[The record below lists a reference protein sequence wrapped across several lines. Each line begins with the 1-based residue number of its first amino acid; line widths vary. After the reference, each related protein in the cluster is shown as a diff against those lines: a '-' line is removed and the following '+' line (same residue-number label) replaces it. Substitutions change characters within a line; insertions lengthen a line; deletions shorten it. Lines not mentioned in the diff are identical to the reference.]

1 MNEYDD
7 LIASEGTKDEART
20 TLRASVIGALPTN
33 PDQYAEAK
41 RLARTTGVPAPVVE
55 RNMDEVKKQATLN
68 EYDTLI
74 ERAPVTASKFQNPEF
89 AKVAHDE
96 RDQLAD
102 LEDFI
107 KRAPGGRHDTSAS
120 AALKRGV
127 VQLGVLG
134 EAGAYGL
141 DRMLT
146 AIGKRFLPE
155 PRVPGG
161 EVDATGGQV
170 KASLVEVANLYSNL
184 PRDKRTDFVGEIVNR
199 AAAEGKTLR
208 GIGDAI
214 AYIATPGG
222 AMGALNYLIE
232 MTPSAAAGG
241 GIGGL
246 AAKPLAAAV
255 VTRIVAPSVAAGVVT
270 PGAVAASQVV
280 ARGITAGAVT
290 AVGTT
295 TNAFPAELAG
305 QISEGK
311 EVDEALGYAGTKA
324 AVEGLVNAPFGFAGG
339 MLPLGATL
347 TGKIGNILGQAGLQG
362 TGGAV
367 GATAAAASVGEEIT
381 PGEQFLEAF
390 FEFASAP
397 SDIAIAAATDVA
409 ERRNATKVQA
419 AAAKASAD
427 HLTKIM
433 QAAAASKTRARDPE
447 TFAQL
452 VQDAAEASGTAPT
465 EVFIDAQPL
474 VDTLQK
480 AGMTEEQ
487 IREALPS
494 VAEQLGDEYDTG
506 GSVAIPI
513 GEAVA
518 AFAGTGAE
526 ADLVRFARTTE
537 DGYSVADSEQA
548 LAELEEMN
556 ADAQRIIAEQQDAEA
571 WAQSAQAVEDT
582 IFTQL
587 NNATWFSSD
596 VNRTYAILVRNYY
609 VTQADV
615 MGITPEELYRQFP
628 LTVSGVA
635 PTGQVLYQPGRVSI
649 YHGTTPEAAE
659 AIERAGFD
667 LSMSADGSIWFTSNK
682 DIGEVAAT
690 GKGAVVE
697 RTLDESALKLGGWA
711 EADKY
716 STDEL
721 IRLGY
726 DGLKLED
733 DGEITYQIF
742 NPEKLGRIP
751 TTFDQEVKGTTP
763 YAADTIEVDGKTRSV
778 VNNKGQRIAQ
788 TEEGLRNF
796 WRWFGDSKV
805 VDAEGRPLVVYHGS
819 DSDIEVFKTDGQG
832 KTSGAGAFFTSNPA
846 VASTYTQ
853 PTRGGNISAVY
864 LKIESAAELD
874 AAGANWNRLGGK
886 TKVSLPA
893 VEVSDQADENLLAEL
908 EGREP
913 VVGATKKLKARKTTL
928 GKLFPDEFGYDDD
941 FASTDDIARW
951 ARKQGYDGLAIANV
965 VDRGPSG
972 RMHTKE
978 AADPGALFVAF
989 TSTQI
994 KSATGNRGTYDP
1006 ADPNTLHQSGYS
1018 YTDEELDFLV
1028 ADGSL
1033 SPAQAA
1039 SLKAT
1044 AKSRGQNA
1052 DARTASATGRTQQAD
1067 ARAGRAGEV
1076 AGRTVAGTAPRSG
1089 WEAATA
1095 VRGPDGKPARI
1106 FRGSIDGAV
1115 TPDNFNPE
1123 QFGKASG
1130 YATSGLGVFFST
1142 WHSDAQKYA
1151 NNTGGRVGSFFLDI
1165 RNPRV
1170 ITSDQ
1175 LPEFDSVEQA
1185 TEFREAL
1192 RALGHDGIAIDY
1204 TEVKGPV
1211 QMVAFDPE
1219 QVILPGDEVLYQSGV
1234 GAQGP
1239 RLSAIHNLSAEN
1251 LVFSDKM
1258 GGIAVPSIGVVT
1270 DEAGGVDGFG
1280 EITLIGTKDL
1290 ADPRAEPVF
1299 SSDAYSA
1306 RFPAPEYSKAKSKAV
1321 QPLVNAIRE
1330 IAKEFGD
1337 RSLVDETWDGLVNS
1351 ANVSNVLD
1359 KWLSSPATI
1368 AMFLREQGIDVAP
1381 VKKMDSMQSY
1391 LSPEQL
1397 RALEPVLEQANSD
1410 FLNGINDSE
1419 AEKKLQDAVREAINA
1434 KHGELRPGLAK
1445 NLIAKLVPS
1454 ASNLIDNDLRR
1465 VRAGDQ
1471 VDTWETRTKTRE
1483 LLAEKGLEL
1492 KFKDWVEG
1500 KILPLV
1506 GEPFIKMGR
1515 EKRPYTLPNIVEA
1528 MTDSKVK
1535 GKEKTMTYGAGMA
1548 RAAASVQFNDFEEM
1562 RAAAKTAIADPAEY
1576 ELAKK
1581 ESEVALDAY
1590 RNAVIPYTTYTDW
1603 RGLPDT
1609 WEALDASMRAIAK
1622 WATGKKRDKASL
1634 RAALKREGF
1643 KVDSLP
1649 SDALDLG
1656 IAAGNAL
1663 MNAPVPYFE
1672 AKPQRAVSLG
1682 EFAGA
1687 VIPANAAPEVR
1698 AILDKHGIPY
1708 REVAEGDNRQAAVRS
1723 FTRELNDQGNNVLF
1737 QPAYHGSPYRFSKFS
1752 LEHMGKG
1759 EGAQAYGWGL
1769 YFAGKREVAE
1779 YYRQTLASRL
1789 AEYEVDDGRV
1799 LQGDDSLGI
1808 MLDAIANG
1816 GQRAEDWAVVRP
1828 GDPPE
1833 VVRAAEIAKTL
1844 IGRKLTQRAATGRLY
1859 EVNIPEDGEYLLWD
1873 KPLAEQPDKVRAAL
1887 ESLKTSEM
1895 LDDGTRSV
1903 IGKSFDKM
1911 TGGALHNLLGTDDR
1925 INEGRTVAQREERI
1939 SKMLHDLG
1947 IAGIKYLDGTSR
1959 PVWVYEVK
1967 LFDADGSP
1975 VMHKLKPWE
1984 RFKNKQDADAHAEE
1998 MRALGYDARIVD
2010 LTPDDSSYNYVIFDD
2025 AAIEIVNTFYQQQ
2038 NGEAEARGSFNPAT
2052 LNIALLEKADLSTFL
2067 HETGH
2072 FFFEMQATIAA
2083 RPDAPARIVDDV
2095 NTLLKAV
2102 GFEGTAAEW
2111 LAQPL
2116 NARRESHEKV
2126 AETFEQ
2132 YLITGEAPTVELQG
2146 LFNHMRAWM
2155 LAVYKTLKKFF
2166 ADNKRAGMT
2175 AEVAGVFD
2183 RMLASDAAIAET
2195 KRVRAM
2201 SPLFKSV
2208 EAAGMDAA
2216 GWAAYQDDAGQMD
2229 ADARRDLDARQVRD
2243 MKWQRS
2249 ARSKRLKELQADAS
2263 AKRREARIEARRRLL
2278 QEPVYRAMQFLRG
2291 KVEQA
2296 PVEKKA
2302 KGLDTRRDD
2311 LLTAIAKLGGLNKDL
2326 VVAEWGIDPK
2336 DFAKSPVFGKPIL
2349 RSGKAGLSP
2358 DGMAEALAEVGYLQP
2373 KDGDRYALSDLE
2385 AMFNDAA
2392 RGIQHY
2398 SLDADYDLIHGYK
2411 TLPVAADLGEQPFA
2425 AGRLS
2430 RPDLEA
2436 RFANS
2441 DVDWQKLGV
2450 GRRGMIAEVGMDA
2463 DAVAN
2468 IVGFNT
2474 GEEMVK
2480 ALLAAES
2487 LHDATEAL
2495 TDQIMLERYGDI
2507 TSPEGLQR
2515 AADAALANDAHARM
2529 MATEY
2534 VRLNKAVGSP
2544 RAVQLAAKEAAERT
2558 VDRQAVRLARPDK
2571 STAAAARAGKAAA
2584 RVYNTVSISG
2594 AEASARAGTVRAQ
2607 IDLAVKEKRI
2617 TADEGFLAK
2626 DAIKNLT
2633 VDALPDALRGVVEA
2647 AQALGDER
2655 ALVAKQA
2662 AEKRAVENANATE
2675 SAAQYKRIQILNTAI
2690 ARAQREL
2697 RAFVDKAQGDFAK
2710 MFGKD
2715 AQLAKTRDMNLV
2727 NLARAALA
2735 QYGLAPEAG
2744 GMKALQYLD
2753 LVADYDP
2760 ALAENLKS
2768 MLAAMPE
2775 GKDYRDLTAGEFRTV
2790 ASLVRGMWEM
2800 SRGVKQITIDGKKVE
2815 IDAAADELVAAV
2827 LANNGGEQ
2835 GTLPGYSGTTT
2846 TADDLRVGALG
2857 IKSMLTRVEQWA
2869 DFMGPAFKRFIWQ
2882 PVSEAVTRYRVRRN
2896 EMVKQYRDLLKTI
2909 EPDLTFHKIHAPELG
2924 LGGFTFNAGKSE
2936 VLHAILHSGNES
2948 NLRKLLLGRGWAT
2961 VDEAGNLDTSRWD
2974 AFVKRM
2980 AAEGVITRADM
2991 DFVQGVWDLL
3001 ETVKGDAQKAHRELY
3016 GYYFNEVTATPF
3028 VDPFGVERRG
3038 GYVPALADGLSSP
3051 DAMQKREQEELLHA
3065 GNSFM
3070 FPSTGKGFTQ
3080 ARVEYNR
3087 PLELDLRSIGSHLDK
3102 VTRFAYI
3109 EPAVRDVGKILLNKR
3124 VSRAL
3129 NGYDQTI
3136 ISQMLNPWLQRAARQ
3151 TVSVPGKNRWADKFF
3166 NGLRSRSGVVIMF
3179 ANVVNTLQQLT
3190 GFSVAAL
3197 KVPAPA
3203 LLRATY
3209 RMVTD
3214 PKRMSAEAA
3223 ALSPWLAARM
3233 AGQSFEMQ
3241 QEIKN
3246 ILVNPNPVVKGNEFL
3261 KHNAYFMQQAM
3272 QNMMDPIIW
3281 WGAYDNAVANGA
3293 NERDAIRAGDEAV
3306 RTTQGTF
3313 APEDVSA
3320 FESNTAFVRL
3330 FTQFYGYFNMLANTL
3345 GTEAKKAI
3353 RDMGYGAATP
3363 RLLFIWFAGLALPAV
3378 VGEIIARGLPDDEDD
3393 EDGNGI
3399 LDEWLALFFG
3409 SQGRTLAAMVPG
3421 LGQGVTLAFNMT
3433 DDKVYND
3440 RLSISPGLSMAETTV
3455 RGGVNLLQGEVFD
3468 ERLTKAEVRDTLTLI
3483 GMATGAPT
3491 GALARS
3497 AGYLVD
3503 VENGKADPETPV
3515 DYAIGLTT
3523 GR

>member
-7 LIASEGTKDEART
+7 LLASEGTKDEART
-20 TLRASVIGALPTN
+20 NLRASVIGALPTN

-41 RLARTTGVPAPVVE
+41 RLAKTTGVPAPVVE

-68 EYDTLI
+68 EYDSLI
-74 ERAPVTASKFQNPEF
+74 ERAPVTASKFQDREF
-89 AKVAHDE
+89 AKLAHDE

-107 KRAPGGRHDTSAS
+107 KKAPGGRHSTDMSD
-120 AALKRGV
+120 ALKRGV

-155 PRVPGG
+155 PAVPGG
-161 EVDATGGQV
+161 EVDASSGQV

-184 PRDKRTDFVGEIVNR
+184 PRDKRTDFAGEIVNR

-232 MTPSAAAGG
+232 MTPSAAVGG

-246 AAKPLAAAV
+246 AAKPIA
-255 VTRIVAPSVAAGVVT
+255 TRI
-270 PGAVAASQVV
+270 ASQAV
-280 ARGITAGAVT
+280 ARGVTTAAVT
-290 AVGTT
+290 GVGTT
-295 TNAFPAELAG
+295 TNAFPAELAE
-305 QISEGK
+305 QISKGK
-311 EVDEALGYAGTKA
+311 GVDEALGYAGTKA
-324 AVEGLVNAPFGFAGG
+324 TVEGLVNAPFGFAGG

-347 TGKIGNILGQAGLQG
+347 TGTVGNIVGQAGLQG
-362 TGGAV
+362 AGGAA

-381 PGEQFLEAF
+381 PGEAFLEAF

-409 ERRNATKVQA
+409 ERRNTTKVQVDQATA
-419 AAAKASAD
+419 AAD
-427 HLTKIM
+427 HLTKIL

-480 AGMTEEQ
+480 AGMTEAQ

-494 VAEQLGDEYDTG
+494 VAEQLGTEYTSG
-506 GSVAIPI
+506 GTVAIPI

-518 AFAGTGAE
+518 AFAGSGAE

-548 LAELEEMN
+548 LAALDEMD
-556 ADAQRIIAEQQDAEA
+556 ADAQRIIAEQQDADA

-582 IFTQL
+582 LFGQL
-587 NNATWFSSD
+587 EGAGRFSSD
-596 VNRTYAILVRNYY
+596 VNRTYATILRNYY
-609 VTQADV
+609 VTQAEV
-615 MGITPEELYRQFP
+615 MGITPDALYKQFP
-628 LTVSGVA
+628 LTMSGVA
-635 PTGQVLYQPGRVSI
+635 PTGQVLSQPGGV
-649 YHGTTPEAAE
+649 
-659 AIERAGFD
+659 FD
-667 LSMSADGSIWFTSNK
+667 WSNP
-682 DIGEVAAT
+682 G
-690 GKGAVVE
+690 GKGAGGFHSRDTKIGDTTISYGVGADGTAEIISV
-697 RTLDESALKLGGWA
+697 RTPQAKRGKGSARQALAKFIE
-711 EADKY
+711 EADARGLTVKLQA
-716 STDEL
+716 SPLDKKTN
-721 IRLGY
+721 LG
-726 DGLKLED
+726 KLVEFYKSL
-733 DGEITYQIF
+733 GFVLTGKTI
-742 NPEKLGRIP
+742 NPAGDPEMVRQPP
-751 TTFDQEVKGTTP
+751 TTFDQEANGTTP
-763 YAADTIEVDGKTRSV
+763 YTADTIEVDGEPRPV

-805 VDAEGRPLVVYHGS
+805 VDTDGRPLVVYHGS
-819 DSDIEVFKTDGQG
+819 DADIEAFKTDGQG
-832 KTSGAGAFFTSNPA
+832 KTAGAGVFFTSNPA

-853 PTRGGNISAVY
+853 PARGGNISPVY

-874 AAGANWNRLGGK
+874 AAGSNWNRLGKK

-913 VVGATKKLKARKTTL
+913 AAGVTKKLKARKTAL
-928 GKLFPDEFGYDDD
+928 GKLFPDEFVYDDD

-951 ARKQGYDGLAIANV
+951 ARKQGYDGLAIVDV

-989 TSTQI
+989 TNTQI
-994 KSATGNRGTYDP
+994 KSIFNRGTYDGS
-1006 ADPNTLHQSGYS
+1006 DPNTLNQSAYS
-1018 YTDEELDFLV
+1018 DEEIDFLV

-1033 SPAQAA
+1033 SPEQAA
-1039 SLKAT
+1039 TLKAD
-1044 AKSRGQNA
+1044 AKNRGQNA
-1052 DARTASATGRTQQAD
+1052 DARIAGADRRAQQGTGT
-1067 ARAGRAGEV
+1067 AGRPTGQV
-1076 AGRTVAGTAPRSG
+1076 YGRTVAGTSPRSG
-1089 WEAATA
+1089 WEAATR
-1095 VRGPDGKPARI
+1095 VRGADGQPRRTY
-1106 FRGSIDGAV
+1106 RGSRFGRLTAA
-1115 TPDNFNPE
+1115 NFADDQLGLNSTHPS
-1123 QFGKASG
+1123 A
-1130 YATSGLGVFFST
+1130 GLGVWFST
-1142 WHSDAQKYA
+1142 DQSDAASYGEVSEQ
-1151 NNTGGRVGSFFLDI
+1151 FLDL
-1165 RNPRV
+1165 RNPKV
-1170 ITSDQ
+1170 FGPSE
-1175 LPEFDSVEQA
+1175 LPAFDSIEQSIA
-1185 TEFREAL
+1185 FREAL
-1192 RALGHDGIAIDY
+1192 RAKGHDGIALDY
-1204 TEVKGPV
+1204 RSVGGPV
-1211 QMVAFDPE
+1211 QFVAFDPE
-1219 QVILPGDEVLYQSGV
+1219 QAVEPAGELYQSGV
-1234 GAQGP
+1234 EQEP
-1239 RLSAIHNLSAEN
+1239 RDLYVGHN
-1251 LVFSDKM
+1251 
-1258 GGIAVPSIGVVT
+1258 
-1270 DEAGGVDGFG
+1270 
-1280 EITLIGTKDL
+1280 IT
-1290 ADPRAEPVF
+1290 
-1299 SSDAYSA
+1299 
-1306 RFPAPEYSKAKSKAV
+1306 
-1321 QPLVNAIRE
+1321 
-1330 IAKEFGD
+1330 
-1337 RSLVDETWDGLVNS
+1337 
-1351 ANVSNVLD
+1351 
-1359 KWLSSPATI
+1359 
-1368 AMFLREQGIDVAP
+1368 
-1381 VKKMDSMQSY
+1381 
-1391 LSPEQL
+1391 
-1397 RALEPVLEQANSD
+1397 
-1410 FLNGINDSE
+1410 
-1419 AEKKLQDAVREAINA
+1419 AEKIR
-1434 KHGELRPGLAK
+1434 H
-1445 NLIAKLVPS
+1445 
-1454 ASNLIDNDLRR
+1454 
-1465 VRAGDQ
+1465 
-1471 VDTWETRTKTRE
+1471 
-1483 LLAEKGLEL
+1483 
-1492 KFKDWVEG
+1492 
-1500 KILPLV
+1500 
-1506 GEPFIKMGR
+1506 
-1515 EKRPYTLPNIVEA
+1515 
-1528 MTDSKVK
+1528 
-1535 GKEKTMTYGAGMA
+1535 
-1548 RAAASVQFNDFEEM
+1548 
-1562 RAAAKTAIADPAEY
+1562 
-1576 ELAKK
+1576 
-1581 ESEVALDAY
+1581 
-1590 RNAVIPYTTYTDW
+1590 
-1603 RGLPDT
+1603 
-1609 WEALDASMRAIAK
+1609 
-1622 WATGKKRDKASL
+1622 
-1634 RAALKREGF
+1634 
-1643 KVDSLP
+1643 
-1649 SDALDLG
+1649 ALDLG
-1656 IAAGNAL
+1656 GLPAPSLGVGRTTTGGFGGFGDITLLAPKEMLESDGARTFNADVYSPRQPRPVYKPDPKQFDALLEKLRALPGGFSVADIDEVGRYGADALARSDAVKLLYLTETEQAPKIKQQKVPAEIKKAAKLGLRTAWQMRDDSRIQALAKQSYEAVFAEYAKIDLPADEVARLRSRFFEDDGEVTFNLLTEFARKVERFINEKGVDTGALRQDIAKKLRTPAQSDAFEKWVKDLAAPILGDKKLEISPSRRIPYTLDNVTAQMIKELRGGEGFNYGAGNIRAMFAAEL
-1663 MNAPVPYFE
+1663 DSVQAVQNRREEIVSGADMQKAKSESQDRLSDTLNDLKRFYKYDANGWGYMDDASRAIAEGPKGWREAFKLNAESEKIIRDYISYVKNLPTEYFE
-1672 AKPQRAVSLG
+1672 TKMQRSVDLSEFTVAIVPKGTPQ
-1682 EFAGA
+1682 
-1687 VIPANAAPEVR
+1687 
-1698 AILDKHGIPY
+1698 D
-1708 REVAEGDNRQAAVRS
+1708 
-1723 FTRELNDQGNNVLF
+1723 
-1737 QPAYHGSPYRFSKFS
+1737 
-1752 LEHMGKG
+1752 
-1759 EGAQAYGWGL
+1759 
-1769 YFAGKREVAE
+1769 
-1779 YYRQTLASRL
+1779 
-1789 AEYEVDDGRV
+1789 
-1799 LQGDDSLGI
+1799 
-1808 MLDAIANG
+1808 
-1816 GQRAEDWAVVRP
+1816 VV
-1828 GDPPE
+1828 
-1833 VVRAAEIAKTL
+1833 
-1844 IGRKLTQRAATGRLY
+1844 
-1859 EVNIPEDGEYLLWD
+1859 
-1873 KPLAEQPDKVRAAL
+1873 AAL
-1887 ESLKTSEM
+1887 EGKGLTIKTY
-1895 LDDGTRSV
+1895 DP
-1903 IGKSFDKM
+1903 K
-1911 TGGALHNLLGTDDR
+1911 
-1925 INEGRTVAQREERI
+1925 
-1939 SKMLHDLG
+1939 
-1947 IAGIKYLDGTSR
+1947 
-1959 PVWVYEVK
+1959 
-1967 LFDADGSP
+1967 
-1975 VMHKLKPWE
+1975 KP
-1984 RFKNKQDADAHAEE
+1984 
-1998 MRALGYDARIVD
+1998 DARMKAIKAVD
-2010 LTPDDSSYNYVIFDD
+2010 AEQDILF
-2025 AAIEIVNTFYQQQ
+2025 Q
-2038 NGEAEARGSFNPAT
+2038 NQPGKAEARGSFNPTT

-2072 FFFEMQATIAA
+2072 FFFEMQVTIAA
-2083 RPDAPARIVDDV
+2083 RPDAPARIVNDV
-2095 NTLLKAV
+2095 AILLKEV
-2102 GFEGTAAEW
+2102 GFTGTAAEW

-2116 NARRESHEKV
+2116 DARRESHEKV

-2146 LFNHMRAWM
+2146 LFNQMRSWM
-2155 LAVYKTLKKFF
+2155 LAVYKTLKQFF
-2166 ADNKRAGMT
+2166 AVNKRAGMT
-2175 AEVAGVFD
+2175 AEVSGVFD

-2201 SPLFKSV
+2201 SPLFTSA
-2208 EAAGMDAA
+2208 EAAGMTPEE
-2216 GWAAYQDDAGQMD
+2216 WAAYQADAGQMD

-2243 MKWQRS
+2243 MKWLRT
-2249 ARSKRLKELQADAS
+2249 ARGKALKALQADAS
-2263 AKRREARIEARRRLL
+2263 TKRRDARIEARRRLL

-2291 KVEQA
+2291 KVEKA
-2296 PVEKKA
+2296 EVEKKA

-2349 RSGKAGLSP
+2349 RGGKAGMSP
-2358 DGMAEALAEVGYLQP
+2358 DGMMEALAEVGYLQP
-2373 KDGDRYALSDLE
+2373 KDGDQYSLADFE

-2411 TLPVAADLGEQPFA
+2411 TLPVSADLGEQPFA

-2436 RFANS
+2436 RFASS
-2441 DVDWQKLGV
+2441 DVDWQRLGV
-2450 GRRGMIAEVGMDA
+2450 GRRGMVAEVGMDA

-2480 ALLAAES
+2480 ALLAAEP
-2487 LHDATEAL
+2487 LQDATEAL

-2515 AADAALANDAHARM
+2515 AADEALANDAHAKLL
-2529 MATEY
+2529 ATEY
-2534 VRLNKAVGSP
+2534 ARLNKAVGSP

-2558 VDRQAVRLARPDK
+2558 VDRQAVRLARPEK
-2571 STAAAARAGKAAA
+2571 ATAAAARAGKAAEKA
-2584 RVYNTVSISG
+2584 H
-2594 AEASARAGTVRAQ
+2594 AAG
-2607 IDLAVKEKRI
+2607 
-2617 TADEGFLAK
+2617 
-2626 DAIKNLT
+2626 NL
-2633 VDALPDALRGVVEA
+2633 DEA
-2647 AQALGDER
+2647 AGF
-2655 ALVAKQA
+2655 
-2662 AEKRAVENANATE
+2662 KRN
-2675 SAAQYKRIQILNTAI
+2675 QILNTAI

-2697 RAFVDKAQGDFAK
+2697 RTFVDKAQGDFAK

-2715 AQLAKTRDMNLV
+2715 DQRAKTRDMNLV

-2735 QYGLAPEAG
+2735 QYGLAPDAG
-2744 GMKALQYLD
+2744 GMKALQYLE
-2753 LVADYDP
+2753 LVTQYDP

-2775 GKDYRDLTAGEFRTV
+2775 GKDFRDLTAGEFRTV

-2827 LANNGGEQ
+2827 TANNGGKQ
-2835 GTLPGYSGTTT
+2835 GDLPGYSGTTT

-2869 DFMGPAFKRFIWQ
+2869 DYMGPAFKRFIWQ

-2961 VDEAGNLDTSRWD
+2961 VDAEGNLDTSRWD
-2974 AFVKRM
+2974 AFVRRM
-2980 AAEGVITRADM
+2980 AAEGVITRNDM

-3109 EPAVRDVGKILLNKR
+3109 EPAVRDVGKLLINKR
-3124 VSRAL
+3124 VARAL

-3151 TVSVPGKNRWADKFF
+3151 TVSVPGKNRWTDKFC

-3190 GFSVAAL
+3190 GFSVAAI

-3223 ALSPWLAARM
+3223 ALSPWLAERM

-3246 ILVNPNPVVKGNEFL
+3246 ILVNPNPLVKGNEFL

-3281 WGAYDNAVANGA
+3281 WGAYDNATANGA
-3293 NERDAIRAGDEAV
+3293 NQRDAIRAGDEAV

-3330 FTQFYGYFNMLANTL
+3330 FTQFYGYFNMLASTL
-3345 GTEAKKAI
+3345 GLEAKKAI

-3393 EDGNGI
+3393 EDGDGV

-3409 SQGRTLAAMVPG
+3409 SQFRTLAAMAPG
-3421 LGQGVTLAFNMT
+3421 VGQGASLVVNLN

-3503 VENGKADPETPV
+3503 VENGRADPETPV

>member
-7 LIASEGTKDEART
+7 LLASEGTKDEART
-20 TLRASVIGALPTN
+20 NLRASVIGALPTN

-41 RLARTTGVPAPVVE
+41 RLAKTTGVPAPVVE

-68 EYDTLI
+68 EYDSLI

-89 AKVAHDE
+89 AKLAHDE
-96 RDQLAD
+96 RDQLAH
-102 LEDFI
+102 LEGLI
-107 KRAPGGRHDTSAS
+107 GSAPRPEIYGSVLTPTGRGVFSPAEQPQPTQPPVELDPNKVRGEMLRRFGFKGAS
-120 AALKRGV
+120 IIDRKIDGALANGTQAQLMPWDGKKAHSTYMSDALKRGV

-134 EAGAYGL
+134 DAGAYGL

-155 PRVPGG
+155 PAVPGG
-161 EVDATGGQV
+161 EVDASSGQV

-184 PRDKRTDFVGEIVNR
+184 PRDKRTDFAGEIVNR

-246 AAKPLAAAV
+246 AAKPIAAKV
-255 VTRIVAPSVAAGVVT
+255 
-270 PGAVAASQVV
+270 ASQVV
-280 ARGITAGAVT
+280 ARGITAAAVT
-290 AVGTT
+290 GVGTT

-324 AVEGLVNAPFGFAGG
+324 TVEGLVNAPFGFVGG

-347 TGKIGNILGQAGLQG
+347 TGKAGNIVGQAGLQG

-381 PGEQFLEAF
+381 PGEAFLEAF
-390 FEFASAP
+390 FELASAP
-397 SDIAIAAATDVA
+397 SDIAIAAAIDVA
-409 ERRNATKVQA
+409 ERRNTTKVQA
-419 AAAKASAD
+419 DQATASAD

-433 QAAAASKTRARDPE
+433 QAAEASKTRARDPE

-480 AGMTEEQ
+480 AGMTEAQ

-494 VAEQLGDEYDTG
+494 VAEQLGAEYTSG
-506 GSVAIPI
+506 GTVAIPI

-548 LAELEEMN
+548 LAALDEMD
-556 ADAQRIIAEQQDAEA
+556 ADAQRIIAEQQDADA
-571 WAQSAQAVEDT
+571 WAHSAQAVEDT
-582 IFTQL
+582 LFAQL
-587 NNATWFSSD
+587 EGAGRFSSD
-596 VNRTYAILVRNYY
+596 VNRTYATILRNYY
-609 VTQADV
+609 VTQAEV
-615 MGITPEELYRQFP
+615 MGITPDALYKQFP
-628 LTVSGVA
+628 LTASGVA
-635 PTGQVLYQPGRVSI
+635 PTGQVLSQPGGGVSI
-649 YHGTTPEAAE
+649 YHGTTPEAAD

-667 LSMSADGSIWFTSNK
+667 LSRSADGSVWFTSNK

-697 RTLDESALKLGGWA
+697 RILDERALKLGGWV

-716 STDEL
+716 STDEM
-721 IRLGY
+721 IRMGY

-751 TTFDQEVKGTTP
+751 TTFDQEVNGTTP
-763 YAADTIEVDGKTRSV
+763 YTADTIEVDGKTRPA

-788 TEEGLRNF
+788 TDEGLRNF

-805 VDAEGRPLVVYHGS
+805 VDEQSRPLVVYHGS
-819 DSDIEVFKTDGQG
+819 DADIEAFKTDGQG
-832 KTSGAGAFFTSNPA
+832 KTAGAGVFFTSNPA

-853 PTRGGNISAVY
+853 PARGGNISPVY

-874 AAGANWNRLGGK
+874 AAGSNWNRLGKK

-913 VVGATKKLKARKTTL
+913 TAGVTKKLKARKTTL
-928 GKLFPDEFGYDDD
+928 GKLFPDEFVYDDD

-951 ARKQGYDGLAIANV
+951 ARKQGYDGLAIVDV

-989 TSTQI
+989 TNTQI
-994 KSATGNRGTYDP
+994 KSIFNRGTYDGS
-1006 ADPNTLHQSGYS
+1006 DPNTLNQSAYS
-1018 YTDEELDFLV
+1018 D
-1028 ADGSL
+1028 
-1033 SPAQAA
+1033 
-1039 SLKAT
+1039 
-1044 AKSRGQNA
+1044 
-1052 DARTASATGRTQQAD
+1052 
-1067 ARAGRAGEV
+1067 
-1076 AGRTVAGTAPRSG
+1076 
-1089 WEAATA
+1089 
-1095 VRGPDGKPARI
+1095 
-1106 FRGSIDGAV
+1106 
-1115 TPDNFNPE
+1115 
-1123 QFGKASG
+1123 
-1130 YATSGLGVFFST
+1130 
-1142 WHSDAQKYA
+1142 
-1151 NNTGGRVGSFFLDI
+1151 
-1165 RNPRV
+1165 
-1170 ITSDQ
+1170 
-1175 LPEFDSVEQA
+1175 
-1185 TEFREAL
+1185 
-1192 RALGHDGIAIDY
+1192 
-1204 TEVKGPV
+1204 
-1211 QMVAFDPE
+1211 
-1219 QVILPGDEVLYQSGV
+1219 
-1234 GAQGP
+1234 GP

-1251 LVFSDKM
+1251 LIFADKM

-1270 DEAGGVDGFG
+1270 EDAGGVDGFG
-1280 EITLIGTKDL
+1280 EITLIGTKNL
-1290 ADPRAEPVF
+1290 ADPRGEPVF
-1299 SSDAYSA
+1299 SSDAYTT
-1306 RFPAPEYSKAKSKAV
+1306 RFPKPEWGKVKRKDADK
-1321 QPLVNAIRE
+1321 LVAEIRPVAE
-1330 IAKEFGD
+1330 EFDD
-1337 RSLVDETWDGLVNS
+1337 RIVSQETFDGMVNNPD
-1351 ANVSNVLD
+1351 AAEVIHR
-1359 KWLSSPATI
+1359 WLSSNAI
-1368 AMFLREQGIDVAP
+1368 KAMFLREQGIEAKPVKREANFDTGLSQEQIESLDADYDEAMAAWRNGDREAP
-1381 VKKMDSMQSY
+1381 VV
-1391 LSPEQL
+1391 EAT
-1397 RALEPVLEQANSD
+1397 RAKVRAM
-1410 FLNGINDSE
+1410 
-1419 AEKKLQDAVREAINA
+1419 AEVNA
-1434 KHGELRPGLAK
+1434 KAEGLSGKLLEEYLDAISDGFPRNLFNDRAK
-1445 NLIAKLVPS
+1445 IRN
-1454 ASNLIDNDLRR
+1454 
-1465 VRAGDQ
+1465 GFG
-1471 VDTWETRTKTRE
+1471 VDTWKTRE
-1483 LLAEKGLEL
+1483 ALQADIDARAAE
-1492 KFKDWVEG
+1492 FKAWVEA
-1500 KILPLV
+1500 KVLPPF
-1506 GEPFIKMGR
+1506 GEPFIKVGR
-1515 EKRPYTLPNIVEA
+1515 EKRHYTLPNIVEV
-1528 MTDSKVK
+1528 MTDSKIK
-1535 GKEKTMTYGAGMA
+1535 GKEKTMTYGPGMV
-1548 RAAASVQFNDFEEM
+1548 RAVTSKQFSGIEEM
-1562 RAAAKTAIADPAEY
+1562 RAAAKDAIVDPAEY
-1576 ELAKK
+1576 EVAKK
-1581 ESEVALDAY
+1581 ESEAALEAY
-1590 RNAVIPYTTYTDW
+1590 RDAVVPYTTYTDW
-1603 RGLPDT
+1603 KGAPDT
-1609 WEALDASMRAIAK
+1609 WEALDSSMRALAK
-1622 WATGKKRDKASL
+1622 WATGKKRDAAGMRSAL
-1634 RAALKREGF
+1634 RKEGF
-1643 KVDSLP
+1643 KVD
-1649 SDALDLG
+1649 ALSADTIELA
-1656 IAAGNAL
+1656 ITAGNAL
-1663 MNAPVPYFE
+1663 LNAPVPYFE

-1687 VIPANAAPEVR
+1687 VIPANTSPDVR
-1698 AILDKHGIPY
+1698 AILDKNGIPY
-1708 REVAEGDNRQAAVRS
+1708 REVVEGTDRQSLVRE
-1723 FTRELNDQGNNVLF
+1723 FTSELSAQGADTLF
-1737 QPAYHGSPYRFSKFS
+1737 QSAYHGSPYRFSKFS

-1769 YFAGKREVAE
+1769 YFAGERAVAE
-1779 YYRQTLASRL
+1779 HYRQVLANR
-1789 AEYEVDDGRV
+1789 DQ
-1799 LQGDDSLGI
+1799 QGYASAHLNAKNLVNRYG
-1808 MLDAIANG
+1808 N
-1816 GQRAEDWAVVRP
+1816 
-1828 GDPPE
+1828 DPE
-1833 VVRAAEIAKTL
+1833 WAAEIVREQIEQVDPSDANHERLVKTL
-1844 IGRKLTQRAATGRLY
+1844 EMIESGRYTQPLGNEGQLY
-1859 EVNIPEDGEYLLWD
+1859 EVNIPDEGEYLLWD
-1873 KPLAEQPDKVRAAL
+1873 KPLSEQPEKVREAL
-1887 ESLKTSEM
+1887 ENADVMDPSVFSQYTGAQFYEGMVRDSITFDNM
-1895 LDDGTRSV
+1895 VRS
-1903 IGKSFDKM
+1903 
-1911 TGGALHNLLGTDDR
+1911 A
-1925 INEGRTVAQREERI
+1925 AQETA
-1939 SKMLHDLG
+1939 SKFLNSIG

-1959 PVWVYEVK
+1959 G
-1967 LFDADGSP
+1967 AGDG
-1975 VMHKLKPWE
+1975 
-1984 RFKNKQDADAHAEE
+1984 
-1998 MRALGYDARIVD
+1998 
-2010 LTPDDSSYNYVIFDD
+2010 SYNYVIFDD
-2025 AAIEIVNTFYQQQ
+2025 NAVEILNTFYQNQP
-2038 NGEAEARGSFNPAT
+2038 GKAEARGSFNPST

-2072 FFFEMQATIAA
+2072 FFFEMQVTIAA
-2083 RPDAPARIVDDV
+2083 RPDAPARIVNDV
-2095 NTLLKAV
+2095 AILLKEV
-2102 GFEGTAAEW
+2102 GFTGTAAEW

-2116 NARRESHEKV
+2116 DARREAHEKV
-2126 AETFEQ
+2126 AESFEQ
-2132 YLITGEAPTVELQG
+2132 YLITGDAPTVELQG
-2146 LFNHMRAWM
+2146 LFNQMRAWM
-2155 LAVYKTLKKFF
+2155 LAVYKTLKQFF
-2166 ADNKRAGMT
+2166 ATNKRAGMST
-2175 AEVAGVFD
+2175 EVAGVFD

-2201 SPLFKSV
+2201 SPLFTSA
-2208 EAAGMDAA
+2208 EAAGMTAEE
-2216 GWAAYQDDAGQMD
+2216 WAAYQADAGQMD

-2243 MKWQRS
+2243 MKWLRT
-2249 ARSKRLKELQADAS
+2249 ARGKALKALQADAS
-2263 AKRREARIEARRRLL
+2263 TKRRDARIEARRRLL

-2291 KVEQA
+2291 KVEKA
-2296 PVEKKA
+2296 EVEKKA

-2326 VVAEWGIDPK
+2326 VVAEWGIDPR
-2336 DFAKSPVFGKPIL
+2336 DFARSPVFGKPIL
-2349 RSGKAGLSP
+2349 RGGKAGLSP
-2358 DGMAEALAEVGYLQP
+2358 DGMGEALAEVSYLQP
-2373 KDGDRYALSDLE
+2373 KDGDRYSLADFE
-2385 AMFNDAA
+2385 AMFNDAG

-2436 RFANS
+2436 RFGGT
-2441 DVDWQKLGV
+2441 DVDWQRLGV

-2480 ALLAAES
+2480 ALLAAEP
-2487 LHDATEAL
+2487 LQDATEAL
-2495 TDQIMLERYGDI
+2495 TDQIMLERHGDI

-2515 AADAALANDAHARM
+2515 AADEALANDAHAKLL
-2529 MATEY
+2529 ATEY
-2534 VRLNKAVGSP
+2534 ARLNKAVGSP

-2558 VDRQAVRLARPDK
+2558 VDRQAVRLARPEK
-2571 STAAAARAGKAAA
+2571 ATAAAARAGKAAEKA
-2584 RVYNTVSISG
+2584 H
-2594 AEASARAGTVRAQ
+2594 AAG
-2607 IDLAVKEKRI
+2607 
-2617 TADEGFLAK
+2617 
-2626 DAIKNLT
+2626 NL
-2633 VDALPDALRGVVEA
+2633 DEA
-2647 AQALGDER
+2647 AGF
-2655 ALVAKQA
+2655 
-2662 AEKRAVENANATE
+2662 KRN
-2675 SAAQYKRIQILNTAI
+2675 QILNTAI

-2697 RAFVDKAQGDFAK
+2697 RTFVDKAQGDFAK

-2715 AQLAKTRDMNLV
+2715 DQRAKTRDMNLV

-2735 QYGLAPEAG
+2735 QYGLAPDAG
-2744 GMKALQYLD
+2744 GMKALQYLE
-2753 LVADYDP
+2753 LVTQYDP

-2775 GKDYRDLTAGEFRTV
+2775 GKDFRDLTAGEFRTV

-2827 LANNGGEQ
+2827 TANNGGKQ
-2835 GTLPGYSGTTT
+2835 GDLPGYSGTTT

-2924 LGGFTFNAGKSE
+2924 AAGFTFNAGKSE

-2961 VDEAGNLDTSRWD
+2961 VDAEGNLDTSRWD
-2974 AFVKRM
+2974 AFVRRM
-2980 AAEGVITRADM
+2980 VAEGVITRNDM

-3080 ARVEYNR
+3080 SRVEYNR
-3087 PLELDLRSIGSHLDK
+3087 PLELDLRTIGSHLDK

-3109 EPAVRDVGKILLNKR
+3109 EPAVRDVGKLLLNKR

-3151 TVSVPGKNRWADKFF
+3151 TISVPGKNRWADKFF

-3179 ANVVNTLQQLT
+3179 ANVVNTLQQIT

-3197 KVPAPA
+3197 KVPAPM

-3209 RMVTD
+3209 RMVTE

-3223 ALSPWLAARM
+3223 ALSPWLAERM

-3246 ILVNPNPVVKGNEFL
+3246 ILVNPNPLVKGNEFL
-3261 KHNAYFMQQAM
+3261 KHNAYFLQQAM

-3281 WGAYDNAVANGA
+3281 WGAYDNATANGA
-3293 NERDAIRAGDEAV
+3293 NQRDAIRAGDEAV

-3345 GTEAKKAI
+3345 GLEAKKAI

-3378 VGEIIARGLPDDEDD
+3378 VAEIIARGLPDDEDD
-3393 EDGNGI
+3393 EDGDGI

-3409 SQGRTLAAMVPG
+3409 SQFRTLAAMVPG
-3421 LGQGVTLAFNMT
+3421 AGQGVSLAVNLT

-3440 RLSISPGLSMAETTV
+3440 RLSISPGMSMAETTI

-3491 GALARS
+3491 GAVARS

-3503 VENGKADPETPV
+3503 VENGRADPENPV
-3515 DYAIGLTT
+3515 EFAVGLTT

>member
-1 MNEYDD
+1 MNNEYDD
-7 LIASEGTKDEART
+7 LLASEGAKDEART

-68 EYDTLI
+68 EYDALI

-96 RDQLAD
+96 RDQLAGM
-102 LEDFI
+102 ESI
-107 KRAPGGRHDTSAS
+107 IAS
-120 AALKRGV
+120 APQPEIYGSVLTPTGRGIFSPTAQPQPAATPPALDPAKVQAEMLRRFGFKGASTIDRKIDGV
-127 VQLGVLG
+127 LANETRAQLSPWDGKTQEFGYDDAARKGVAMVKLTWDFLADQLAGSLGMDQTETRRIMADTQRYMQGLGKDFDTELAMDLARKQGGDSVVGVLG
-134 EAGAYGL
+134 ALPG
-141 DRMLT
+141 
-146 AIGKRFLPE
+146 AIG
-155 PRVPGG
+155 
-161 EVDATGGQV
+161 ATDNPFDVVGKFATEQLV
-170 KASLVEVANLYSNL
+170 ASSIGAG
-184 PRDKRTDFVGEIVNR
+184 VGSV
-199 AAAEGKTLR
+199 AAAPLR
-208 GIGDAI
+208 RSAA
-214 AYIATPGG
+214 AYIANQAAARSVGVALTGASASSTAVVLQSLGSNYQEGINTGLTPDEAGRR
-222 AMGALNYLIE
+222 AWVKTLAEVPANALAGALVGLKIGPNQITNILAQ
-232 MTPSAAAGG
+232 TGVQAAAGG
-241 GIGGL
+241 IGAASASVAVGEKIDPLEIALEIAGEGIG
-246 AAKPLAAAV
+246 AAPDLV
-255 VTRIVAPSVAAGVVT
+255 VSGALTPASIVSRKF
-270 PGAVAASQVV
+270 QME
-280 ARGITAGAVT
+280 R
-290 AVGTT
+290 
-295 TNAFPAELAG
+295 
-305 QISEGK
+305 
-311 EVDEALGYAGTKA
+311 EA
-324 AVEGLVNAPFGFAGG
+324 
-339 MLPLGATL
+339 
-347 TGKIGNILGQAGLQG
+347 
-362 TGGAV
+362 
-367 GATAAAASVGEEIT
+367 
-381 PGEQFLEAF
+381 
-390 FEFASAP
+390 
-397 SDIAIAAATDVA
+397 
-409 ERRNATKVQA
+409 QA

-427 HLTKIM
+427 HLTRIM
-433 QAAAASKTRARDPE
+433 QAAEASKTRARDPE

-480 AGMTEEQ
+480 AGMTEAQ
-487 IREALPS
+487 IREMLPS
-494 VAEQLGDEYDTG
+494 VAEQLDDEYNAG

-513 GEAVA
+513 GEAVT
-518 AFAGTGAE
+518 AFAGSGAE

-582 IFTQL
+582 IFAQL
-587 NNATWFSSD
+587 DNANWFSSD
-596 VNRTYAILVRNYY
+596 VNRTYATLVRNYY

-635 PTGQVLYQPGRVSI
+635 PTGQVLNQP
-649 YHGTTPEAAE
+649 
-659 AIERAGFD
+659 
-667 LSMSADGSIWFTSNK
+667 
-682 DIGEVAAT
+682 
-690 GKGAVVE
+690 
-697 RTLDESALKLGGWA
+697 
-711 EADKY
+711 
-716 STDEL
+716 
-721 IRLGY
+721 
-726 DGLKLED
+726 
-733 DGEITYQIF
+733 DGEIATIF
-742 NPEKLGRIP
+742 DEDGEFTSTDDLIAGLRDGRLLVHARVPDGTDFRYGIEPSAGAFLRSTEAWQQAEEETGAGPELTFFSDSLDWAKSTILQKVRAAEDAGLELVFVRKGDGLQKSLGNGRVVLPDGREVSYEMSPLADYESDLHRAEPAGVESGDWYTNKPQDVVAVAPAADFLKRAEPP

-763 YAADTIEVDGKTRSV
+763 YAADTIEVDGKTRPV

-796 WRWFGDSKV
+796 WRWFGESKV

-893 VEVSDQADENLLAEL
+893 VEVSDQSDENLLAEL

-951 ARKQGYDGLAIANV
+951 ARKQGYDGLAIVDV

-989 TSTQI
+989 TNTQI
-994 KSATGNRGTYDP
+994 KSIFNRGTYDGS
-1006 ADPNTLHQSGYS
+1006 DPNTLNQSAYS
-1018 YTDEELDFLV
+1018 DEEIDFLV

-1033 SPAQAA
+1033 SPEQAA

-1095 VRGPDGKPARI
+1095 VRGADGKPARI

-1151 NNTGGRVGSFFLDI
+1151 DNTGGRVGSFFLDI

-1234 GAQGP
+1234 GDGP

-1280 EITLIGTKDL
+1280 EITLIGTKEL

-1306 RFPAPEYSKAKSKAV
+1306 RFPAPEYSKAKTKAV
-1321 QPLVNAIRE
+1321 QPLVDSIRA

-1337 RSLVDETWDGLVNS
+1337 RSLVDETWDGLINS

-1381 VKKMDSMQSY
+1381 VKKMDGMQSY

-1397 RALEPVLEQANSD
+1397 RALEPALEQANSD

-1471 VDTWETRTKTRE
+1471 VDTWETSTKTRE

-1581 ESEVALDAY
+1581 ESEAALDAY

-1603 RGLPDT
+1603 RGQPDT
-1609 WEALDASMRAIAK
+1609 WEALDASMRTIAK

-1672 AKPQRAVSLG
+1672 AKPQRAVSLS

-1769 YFAGKREVAE
+1769 YFAGSKELAD
-1779 YYRQTLASRL
+1779 YYRDYLSDSTYAFKVDGNEIDLDSLPPMESIAVQSLGQPYANAPEQLIDRLRSAGASVEDIAAA
-1789 AEYEVDDGRV
+1789 AEALERYSGRV
-1799 LQGDDSLGI
+1799 AYERRNNGQLYRVEIPDD
-1808 MLDAIANG
+1808 
-1816 GQRAEDWAVVRP
+1816 E
-1828 GDPPE
+1828 
-1833 VVRAAEIAKTL
+1833 
-1844 IGRKLTQRAATGRLY
+1844 RL
-1859 EVNIPEDGEYLLWD
+1859 LLWD
-1873 KPLAEQPDKVRAAL
+1873 KPLSEQPSQVRDAL
-1887 ESLKTSEM
+1887 QKDDLGSDEDSAISEFAKRNNLSLDEAVAFFA
-1895 LDDGTRSV
+1895 DE
-1903 IGKSFDKM
+1903 F
-1911 TGGALHNLLGTDDR
+1911 
-1925 INEGRTVAQREERI
+1925 EVAQRGEEIYRRLAERLGSDEAA
-1939 SKMLHDLG
+1939 SKHLNNLG
-1947 IAGIKYLDGTSR
+1947 VVGIKFLDGGSR
-1959 PVWVYEVK
+1959 G
-1967 LFDADGSP
+1967 AGDG
-1975 VMHKLKPWE
+1975 
-1984 RFKNKQDADAHAEE
+1984 
-1998 MRALGYDARIVD
+1998 
-2010 LTPDDSSYNYVIFDD
+2010 SYNYVIFDD

-2038 NGEAEARGSFNPAT
+2038 NGKAEARGSFNPTT
-2052 LNIALLEKADLSTFL
+2052 LNIALREKANLTTFL
-2067 HETGH
+2067 HEVGH

-2095 NTLLKAV
+2095 NALLKAV
-2102 GFEGTAAEW
+2102 GFKGTAAEW
-2111 LAQPL
+2111 LAQPI

-2155 LAVYKTLKKFF
+2155 LSAYKTLKNFF
-2166 ADNKRAGMT
+2166 AANKRAGLS
-2175 AEVAGVFD
+2175 AEVVGVFD
-2183 RMLASDAAIAET
+2183 RLLASDTALAET

-2229 ADARRDLDARQVRD
+2229 ADARRDLDARQVRG
-2243 MKWQRS
+2243 MKWMRT

-2263 AKRREARIEARRRLL
+2263 AKRRDVRIEARRRLL

-2291 KVEQA
+2291 KVEKA
-2296 PVEKKA
+2296 EVEKKA

-2373 KDGDRYALSDLE
+2373 KDGDRYALSDFE
-2385 AMFNDAA
+2385 AMFNDSA

-2436 RFANS
+2436 RFGGT
-2441 DVDWQKLGV
+2441 DVDWQRLGV

-2515 AADAALANDAHARM
+2515 AADAALANDAHAKLL
-2529 MATEY
+2529 ATEY

-2544 RAVQLAAKEAAERT
+2544 RAVQMAAKEAAERM

-2571 STAAAARAGKAAA
+2571 STAAAARAGKATEKAHAA
-2584 RVYNTVSISG
+2584 G
-2594 AEASARAGTVRAQ
+2594 
-2607 IDLAVKEKRI
+2607 
-2617 TADEGFLAK
+2617 
-2626 DAIKNLT
+2626 NL
-2633 VDALPDALRGVVEA
+2633 DEA
-2647 AQALGDER
+2647 AGF
-2655 ALVAKQA
+2655 
-2662 AEKRAVENANATE
+2662 KRN
-2675 SAAQYKRIQILNTAI
+2675 QILNTAI

-2697 RAFVDKAQGDFAK
+2697 RAFVEKAQGDFAN

-2715 AQLAKTRDMNLV
+2715 DQRAKTRDMNLV

-2744 GMKALQYLD
+2744 GVKALQYLE
-2753 LVADYDP
+2753 LVTQYDP

-2775 GKDYRDLTAGEFRTV
+2775 GKDFRDLTAGEFRTV

-2835 GTLPGYSGTTT
+2835 GNLPGYSGTTT

-2896 EMVKQYRDLLKTI
+2896 EMVKQYRDLLKAI

-3080 ARVEYNR
+3080 SRVEYNR

-3109 EPAVRDVGKILLNKR
+3109 EPAVRDVGKLLINKR
-3124 VSRAL
+3124 VARAL

-3136 ISQMLNPWLQRAARQ
+3136 ISHMLNPWLQRAARQ

-3166 NGLRSRSGVVIMF
+3166 NGLRTRSGVVLMF
-3179 ANVVNTLQQLT
+3179 ANVVNALQQLG
-3190 GFSVAAL
+3190 GFSVALL

-3203 LLRATY
+3203 LLRAAY
-3209 RMVTD
+3209 MVARD
-3214 PKRMSAEAA
+3214 PKRMAAEAA
-3223 ALSPWLAARM
+3223 ALAPWLAERM

-3246 ILVNPNPVVKGNEFL
+3246 ILVNPNPLVKGNEFL
-3261 KHNAYFMQQAM
+3261 KHNAYFMQQGL
-3272 QNMMDPIIW
+3272 QNIMDLIVW

-3293 NERDAIRAGDEAV
+3293 NQRDAIRASNEAV
-3306 RTTQGTF
+3306 RTTQGSF

-3330 FTQFYGYFNMLANTL
+3330 FMQFYGYFNMLANTL
-3345 GTEAKKAI
+3345 GYDAKKAI

-3363 RLLFIWFAGLALPAV
+3363 RLLFIWFVGLALPAV
-3378 VGEIIARGLPDDEDD
+3378 VAEIIARGLPDDEDD
-3393 EDGNGI
+3393 EDGDGT

-3409 SQGRTLAAMVPG
+3409 SQGRTLAAMAPG
-3421 LGQGVTLAFNMT
+3421 IGQGVSLAVNLT

-3440 RLSISPGLSMAETTV
+3440 RLSISPGMSMAETTI

-3468 ERLTKAEVRDTLTLI
+3468 ERLTKTEVRDTLTLI

-3503 VENGKADPETPV
+3503 VENGRADPETPV